1 MNTWGLTLRRL
12 KHNWK
17 FMNDAA
23 QNIRNLKQAHEEKK
37 PRTRYINPKSEKRVI
52 EEKEYLKKREV
63 FLKKHPICQWLGC
76 KNKSKDVHHKS
87 GRSGKNYLDGKTWAA
102 LCREHHNLVHL
113 NNKVAFEKGLSTS
126 RLKSL

>member
-1 MNTWGLTLRRL
+1 MGIELIRQL
-12 KHNWK
+12 K
-17 FMNDAA
+17 DAA
-23 QNIRNLKQAHEEKK
+23 ALRV
-37 PRTRYINPKSEKRVI
+37 RTTSINRKSEKRKS
-52 EEKEYLKKREV
+52 EEKEYLKLRAE

-76 KNKSKDVHHKS
+76 KNKSKDIHHKS
-87 GRSGKNYLDGKTWAA
+87 GRSGKNYLNEKTWAA